1 MKITSKWRDICK
13 VKTSNTTLQRPA
25 ARYDA
30 LGKIGGGYGSL
41 VSMFSRFV
49 SRCPWLPKFG
59 WVPNKGA
66 LSNLS
71 ESLVEYVEVVPA
83 YPGLVPWY
91 PEMDGSSYLLY
102 F

>member
-1 MKITSKWRDICK
+1 MYPKDHYLSKIKSKNITNAHTSRFEETSK
-13 VKTSNTTLQRPA
+13 TTLQRPA

-66 LSNLS
+66 LSNLL
-71 ESLVEYVEVVPA
+71 ESLVE
-83 YPGLVPWY
+83 
-91 PEMDGSSYLLY
+91 
-102 F
+102 

>member
-1 MKITSKWRDICK
+1 MKLQCFWMDWIISLVHLDLLFVR
-13 VKTSNTTLQRPA
+13 KTSNTTLQRPA

-30 LGKIGGGYGSL
+30 LGKIGGGYSSL

-66 LSNLS
+66 LSNLL
-71 ESLVEYVEVVPA
+71 ESLVE
-83 YPGLVPWY
+83 
-91 PEMDGSSYLLY
+91 
-102 F
+102 

>member
-1 MKITSKWRDICK
+1 MLTIILDE
-13 VKTSNTTLQRPA
+13 TSNTTLQRPA

-66 LSNLS
+66 LSNLL
-71 ESLVEYVEVVPA
+71 ESLVE
-83 YPGLVPWY
+83 
-91 PEMDGSSYLLY
+91 
-102 F
+102 